1 MLYSSRGVDE
11 VEEEAGL
18 GPEQALQRLQAGV
31 DHIVVGVMQ
40 EEKANFIQ
48 LQQVSRILWSLKEIW
63 YCDRGWRRL
72 RKTAGLFYV

>member
-48 LQQVSRILWSLKEIW
+48 LQQVSRIL
-63 YCDRGWRRL
+63 
-72 RKTAGLFYV
+72 